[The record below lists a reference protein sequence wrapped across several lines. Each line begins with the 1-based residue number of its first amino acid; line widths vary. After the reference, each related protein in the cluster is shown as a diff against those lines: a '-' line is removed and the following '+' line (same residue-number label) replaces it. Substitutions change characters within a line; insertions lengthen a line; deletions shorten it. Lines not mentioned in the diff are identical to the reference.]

1 MHSALPGA
9 GYDVKSVSLALFQVR
24 PGVSQPVPPPPPDP
38 LLLPDPLPLPDPLL
52 VLPEPLLL
60 LPDPP
65 LLPLAPPL
73 PPLQVDDV
81 TLTLVAALK
90 SVLSVE

>member
-9 GYDVKSVSLALFQVR
+9 GYEVKSVSLAVFHVR
-24 PGVSQPVPPPPPDP
+24 PGESQPLPPPVPVPLPLPDP

-52 VLPEPLLL
+52 

-65 LLPLAPPL
+65 LLPLPPPL
-73 PPLQVDDV
+73 PPLQLDDV
-81 TLTLVAALK
+81 TFTLVAALK
-90 SVLSVE
+90 FVLSVE